1 MKPNEPDEPGSSDY
15 NERLWRRSRNERI
28 IIETQPLKDEA
39 GSGRW
44 DTYMALMNNSTQPA
58 KLCFH
63 QFEDHLAVADDRDTI
78 SYVLPVPFFFFLSF
92 FFLED
97 FPNFQLVY
105 GIGSIMLTSVASPTA
120 THLDLRSTKFAS

>member
-28 IIETQPLKDEA
+28 IIETQPLKDKA

-44 DTYMALMNNSTQPA
+44 DSSMALLNNSTQPA
-58 KLCFH
+58 KMCFH

-78 SYVLPVPFFFFLSF
+78 SYVLPDLSHIFSPFRFCS
-92 FFLED
+92 
-97 FPNFQLVY
+97 NTV
-105 GIGSIMLTSVASPTA
+105 
-120 THLDLRSTKFAS
+120 